1 MAAAA
6 TLRGTGSYVPE
17 QVITN
22 RDLERIVDTSDE
34 WIVSHTGM
42 RERRIAGPEQATSDL
57 ATVAAQRA
65 LADADL
71 TPADIDFVICTTIT
85 PDMAFP
91 ATACIVQA
99 NLGIK
104 APAFDLTNGCTGF
117 IYGLTVADSFVRAG
131 AYRNVL
137 VISADC
143 LTRITN
149 WTDRSTCVLFGDA
162 AGAAVVSPCEAG
174 YGVLAHELGS
184 LGELGDLLLI
194 PAGGSRV
201 RLTPRLLEQNMET
214 MSMNGPEL
222 YKVAV
227 RMVPELAE
235 RVVVQAGLQ
244 MSDVDL
250 VVMHQA
256 NQRIM
261 DAAARRLDLPNGRVY
276 SIIEKYGNSSASTVP
291 LALDLA
297 YHEGRIKSGDHV
309 LLLGFGAGF
318 TLGGAVI
325 RWTK

>member
-6 TLRGTGSYVPE
+6 TLRGTGSSVPK
-17 QVITN
+17 QLITN
-22 RDLERIVDTSDE
+22 RDEERIVDTSDE

-214 MSMNGPEL
+214 MSMTAGAIQG
-222 YKVAV
+222 AV
-227 RMVPELAE
+227 RMVPEPGRAGGSASGSANVRRGPGRQCTRPTSGLWMRAARPSGPAE
-235 RVVVQAGLQ
+235 R
-244 MSDVDL
+244 
-250 VVMHQA
+250 
-256 NQRIM
+256 
-261 DAAARRLDLPNGRVY
+261 RVY
-276 SIIEKYGNSSASTVP
+276 SIMRSTGTARP
-291 LALDLA
+291 PPCHWLWTWPIT
-297 YHEGRIKSGDHV
+297 R
-309 LLLGFGAGF
+309 AG
-318 TLGGAVI
+318 
-325 RWTK
+325 